1 MPGIIGTRIIFTTMI
16 NGKIT
21 LIFPTFLL
29 WYVSFRSICICI
41 VMVFLALLLTPPALP
56 EQVKCT
62 CRASEHSYALSSRS
76 NYYRNM
82 DLLEI
87 LYPMVLI
94 GAQSTTLWNGASLQL
109 GVILVVSNIII
120 ASGDALSRLSATFVL
135 GSGIVGVVAIVFVV
149 VFSILNVVD
158 FVVATMTNL
167 VCQVIYLGVQLG
179 NHNLKLKIFF

>member
-1 MPGIIGTRIIFTTMI
+1 M
-16 NGKIT
+16 
-21 LIFPTFLL
+21 
-29 WYVSFRSICICI
+29 
-41 VMVFLALLLTPPALP
+41 
-56 EQVKCT
+56 
-62 CRASEHSYALSSRS
+62 
-76 NYYRNM
+76 
-82 DLLEI
+82 
-87 LYPMVLI
+87 
-94 GAQSTTLWNGASLQL
+94 

-179 NHNLKLKIFF
+179 NHNLKLQIFF